1 MGHKEFPGVGTE
13 AGESEDLGETVQ
25 LYPIH

>member
-1 MGHKEFPGVGTE
+1 MGHKEFPSVGI
-13 AGESEDLGETVQ
+13 AVGETEDLGETVQ